1 MLSPNV
7 SPTNAQIGRSKTNAE
22 RKVGAMSNYMTRTPA
37 RSLSAGQIIR
47 GEVTDLRNREITVTM
62 EDNTVVTGYLQE
74 GANLSIGETAAFLIT
89 NIQPDRIS
97 LELMQNSLQ
106 SSEQITSHKAL
117 TEAGLPINEKNLSIV
132 RELLANNMPIHKQS
146 IMNILTQSYQF
157 KDISIP
163 CLVAMNHLGMEITE
177 ETAAQFENCLTKE
190 TTLEKDIISLT
201 KALVSYLKEQD
212 SPQAAEL
219 IKQLLRTLTFSD
231 LEETGEEIIS
241 ETLHDTVNT
250 TMTQKPLIPNGLS
263 NIFGFN
269 RLANLLSGKQVQETQ
284 TKQEVQ
290 QNKHTSGMV
299 SSEHKKE
306 LSSSLSSFTETQKN
320 ALEAMTK
327 PEKLMNP
334 MALYQKPVE
343 VSEELRSLLTSLD
356 QFSEK
361 MKEMLSLEE
370 LPLRDAIT
378 LLQEGRQ
385 VADDID
391 FFQINETRNH
401 FLEKHPE
408 FSELLEKEPD
418 SEQCKQLAEQ
428 LETALKQVPSS
439 SALLPST
446 LAEQLEHEFSQ
457 YLAEKG
463 TIASILTQ
471 EELAE
476 LNMQAKNFPF
486 HTQLL
491 ERLKDGDVS
500 PKEFLTI
507 LRNTASLVSDTTLQ
521 AMTETDAFGKLFE
534 QAFLSSFT
542 ITPKEL
548 ATPGKAEEFYD
559 KAYARLHSISDAL
572 SGQASFGNSDSL
584 DLANQKSGNMQK
596 QIEFLKSLNEMF
608 TYLQLPVKLKN
619 KIRTS
624 DLYVYTKKEAMRNN
638 PKQLSV
644 LLHLDMDY
652 LGPLDIH
659 LSLNHATVK
668 SQIYCEDADTKK
680 FLISQIPSLKTAL
693 NLKGYLFEA
702 EVNEREKPF
711 HFVKDFIQKEEKK
724 EIENEKQI
732 TSKKRYTF
740 DIRA

>member
-7 SPTNAQIGRSKTNAE
+7 SPTNAQVGRSKTNAE
-22 RKVGAMSNYMTRTPA
+22 RKVGTMSNYMTRTPA

-132 RELLANNMPIHKQS
+132 LELLANNMPIHKQS

-190 TTLEKDIISLT
+190 TTLEKDVISLV

-219 IKQLLRTLTFSD
+219 IKQLLRTLAFPE
-231 LEETGEEIIS
+231 LEETGEEIVS
-241 ETLHDTVNT
+241 ETLQAT
-250 TMTQKPLIPNGLS
+250 TQKPLISNGLS

-284 TKQEVQ
+284 QEIQ
-290 QNKHTSGMV
+290 QNKNTSGMV
-299 SSEHKKE
+299 SSEQKKE

-320 ALEAMTK
+320 ILEAMTK

-334 MALYQKPVE
+334 MALYQKPIE
-343 VSEELRSLLTSLD
+343 ISEELKSLLTSLD

-361 MKEMLSLEE
+361 MKEMLSFEE
-370 LPLRDAIT
+370 LSLRDAIT

-385 VADDID
+385 IADDID

-418 SEQCKQLAEQ
+418 SELCKQLSEQ
-428 LETALKQVPSS
+428 LETILKQVPSCS
-439 SALLPST
+439 TLLPST

-457 YLAEKG
+457 YLTEKG
-463 TIASILTQ
+463 TIAAILTQ
-471 EELAE
+471 EELSE
-476 LNMQAKNFPF
+476 LNIQAKNFPF
-486 HTQLL
+486 HPQLL

-507 LRNTASLVSDTTLQ
+507 LRNTASLVNDTTLQ
-521 AMTETDAFGKLFE
+521 AMTGTDAFGKLFE

-542 ITPKEL
+542 MTPKEL

-680 FLISQIPSLKTAL
+680 FLIAQIPSLKTAL

-724 EIENEKQI
+724 EVENEKQI

>member
-7 SPTNAQIGRSKTNAE
+7 SPTNAQVGRSKTNAE
-22 RKVGAMSNYMTRTPA
+22 RKVGTMSNYMTRTPA

-132 RELLANNMPIHKQS
+132 LELLANNMPIHKQS

-190 TTLEKDIISLT
+190 TTLEKDVISLA

-219 IKQLLRTLTFSD
+219 IKQLLRTLAFPE
-231 LEETGEEIIS
+231 LEETGEEIVS
-241 ETLHDTVNT
+241 ETLQAT
-250 TMTQKPLIPNGLS
+250 TQKPLISNGLS

-284 TKQEVQ
+284 QEIQ
-290 QNKHTSGMV
+290 QNKNTSGMV
-299 SSEHKKE
+299 SSEQKKE

-320 ALEAMTK
+320 ILEAMTK

-334 MALYQKPVE
+334 MALYQKPIE
-343 VSEELRSLLTSLD
+343 ISEELKSLLTSLD

-361 MKEMLSLEE
+361 MKEMFSFEE
-370 LPLRDAIT
+370 LSLRDAIT

-385 VADDID
+385 IADDID

-418 SEQCKQLAEQ
+418 SELCKQLSEQ
-428 LETALKQVPSS
+428 LETTLKQVPSCS
-439 SALLPST
+439 TLLPST

-457 YLAEKG
+457 YLTEKG
-463 TIASILTQ
+463 TIAAILTQ
-471 EELAE
+471 EELSE
-476 LNMQAKNFPF
+476 LNIQAKNFPF
-486 HTQLL
+486 HPQLL

-507 LRNTASLVSDTTLQ
+507 LRNTASLVNDTALQ
-521 AMTETDAFGKLFE
+521 AMTGTDAFGKLFE

-542 ITPKEL
+542 MTPKEL

-680 FLISQIPSLKTAL
+680 FLIAQIPSLKTAL

-724 EIENEKQI
+724 EVENEKQI

>member
-7 SPTNAQIGRSKTNAE
+7 SPTNAQVGRSKTNAE
-22 RKVGAMSNYMTRTPA
+22 RKVGTMSNYMTRTPA

-132 RELLANNMPIHKQS
+132 LELLANNMPIHKQS

-190 TTLEKDIISLT
+190 TTLEKDVISLA

-219 IKQLLRTLTFSD
+219 IKQLLRTLAFPE
-231 LEETGEEIIS
+231 LEETGEEIVS
-241 ETLHDTVNT
+241 ETLQAT
-250 TMTQKPLIPNGLS
+250 TQKPLISNGLS

-284 TKQEVQ
+284 QEIQ
-290 QNKHTSGMV
+290 QNKNTSGMV
-299 SSEHKKE
+299 SSEQKKE

-320 ALEAMTK
+320 ILEAMTK

-334 MALYQKPVE
+334 MALYQKPIE
-343 VSEELRSLLTSLD
+343 ISEELKSLLTSLD

-370 LPLRDAIT
+370 LSLRDAIT

-385 VADDID
+385 IADDID

-418 SEQCKQLAEQ
+418 SELCKQLSEQ
-428 LETALKQVPSS
+428 LETTLKQVPSCS
-439 SALLPST
+439 TLLPST

-457 YLAEKG
+457 YLTEKG
-463 TIASILTQ
+463 TIAAILTQ
-471 EELAE
+471 EELSE

-486 HTQLL
+486 HPQLL

-507 LRNTASLVSDTTLQ
+507 LRNTASLVNDTTLQ
-521 AMTETDAFGKLFE
+521 AMTGTDAFGKLFE

-542 ITPKEL
+542 MTPKEL

-680 FLISQIPSLKTAL
+680 FLIAQIPSLKTAL

-724 EIENEKQI
+724 EVENEKQI

>member
-7 SPTNAQIGRSKTNAE
+7 SPTNAQVGRSKTNAE
-22 RKVGAMSNYMTRTPA
+22 RKVGTMSNYMTRTPA

-62 EDNTVVTGYLQE
+62 EDNTIVTGYLQE

-132 RELLANNMPIHKQS
+132 LELLANNMPIHKQS

-190 TTLEKDIISLT
+190 TTLEKDVISLA

-219 IKQLLRTLTFSD
+219 IKQLLRTLAFPE
-231 LEETGEEIIS
+231 LEETGEEIVS
-241 ETLHDTVNT
+241 ETLQAT
-250 TMTQKPLIPNGLS
+250 TQKPLISNGLS

-284 TKQEVQ
+284 QEIQ
-290 QNKHTSGMV
+290 QNKNTSGMV
-299 SSEHKKE
+299 SSEQKKE

-320 ALEAMTK
+320 ILEAMTK

-334 MALYQKPVE
+334 MALYQKPIE
-343 VSEELRSLLTSLD
+343 ISEELKSLLTSLD

-361 MKEMLSLEE
+361 MKEMFSFEE
-370 LPLRDAIT
+370 LSLRDAIT

-385 VADDID
+385 IADDID

-418 SEQCKQLAEQ
+418 SELCKQLSEQ
-428 LETALKQVPSS
+428 LETTLKQVPSCS
-439 SALLPST
+439 TLLPST

-457 YLAEKG
+457 YLTEKG
-463 TIASILTQ
+463 TIAAILTQ
-471 EELAE
+471 EELSE
-476 LNMQAKNFPF
+476 LNIQAKNFPF
-486 HTQLL
+486 HPQLL

-507 LRNTASLVSDTTLQ
+507 LRNTASLVNDTALQ
-521 AMTETDAFGKLFE
+521 AMTGTDAFGKLFE

-542 ITPKEL
+542 MTPKEL

-572 SGQASFGNSDSL
+572 SGQASFGNSDSF

-680 FLISQIPSLKTAL
+680 FLIAQIPSLKTAL

-724 EIENEKQI
+724 EVENEKQI

>member
-7 SPTNAQIGRSKTNAE
+7 SPTNAQVGRSKTNAE
-22 RKVGAMSNYMTRTPA
+22 RKVGTMSNYMTRTPA

-132 RELLANNMPIHKQS
+132 LELLANNMPIHKQS

-190 TTLEKDIISLT
+190 TTLEKDVISLT

-219 IKQLLRTLTFSD
+219 IKQLLRTLAFPE
-231 LEETGEEIIS
+231 LEETGEEIVS
-241 ETLHDTVNT
+241 ETLQAT
-250 TMTQKPLIPNGLS
+250 TQKPLISNGLS

-284 TKQEVQ
+284 QEIQ
-290 QNKHTSGMV
+290 QNKNTSGMI
-299 SSEHKKE
+299 SSEQKKE

-320 ALEAMTK
+320 ILEAMTK

-334 MALYQKPVE
+334 MALYQKPIE
-343 VSEELRSLLTSLD
+343 ISEELKSLLTSLD

-370 LPLRDAIT
+370 LSLRDAIT

-385 VADDID
+385 IADDID

-418 SEQCKQLAEQ
+418 SELCKQLSEQ
-428 LETALKQVPSS
+428 LETTLKQVPSCS
-439 SALLPST
+439 TLLPST

-457 YLAEKG
+457 YLTEKG
-463 TIASILTQ
+463 TIAAILTQ
-471 EELAE
+471 EELSE
-476 LNMQAKNFPF
+476 LNIQAKNFPF
-486 HTQLL
+486 HPQLL

-507 LRNTASLVSDTTLQ
+507 LRNTASLVNDTTLQ
-521 AMTETDAFGKLFE
+521 AMTGTDAFGKLFE

-542 ITPKEL
+542 MTPKEL

-680 FLISQIPSLKTAL
+680 FLIAQIPSLKTAL

-724 EIENEKQI
+724 EVENEKQI